1 MPKTD
6 KYRPLYV
13 LKYLS
18 EHTDENNTA
27 SLSNIIEYLKA
38 HGIEP
43 NRRTVDEDIKELIEL
58 GYNIVS
64 YRSTQNRYF
73 LADRTFELPELK
85 LIIDAVQAPKFIP
98 PNRTEFLIEK
108 VASLTN
114 KSQADELKRNLY
126 VNKQKEKNKQLLITV
141 NQINQAINQNKQIT
155 FKYYEYD
162 REGKLSLKYDGYTY
176 KLSPHALVWN
186 LDSYYVVG
194 YTEKYNKVIKY
205 RVDKMNHLE
214 ISEFPSI
221 PLPDDFDLSEYVDS
235 MFLMYGEHK
244 QEVTLLCD
252 YSVIGK
258 VIDRFGRDI
267 SINPVD
273 DEHFEIKEIVSVGSI
288 FYSWL
293 FNYGGKIKI
302 TAPEEAKNEFMDI
315 IRKFDE

>member
-27 SLSNIIEYLKA
+27 SLSDIIEYLKTQ
-38 HGIEP
+38 GIEP

-73 LADRTFELPELK
+73 LADRIFELPELK
-85 LIIDAVQAPKFIP
+85 LIIDAVQAAKFIP
-98 PNRTEFLIEK
+98 PNRTESLIEK
-108 VASLTN
+108 VASLTS

-126 VNKQKEKNKQLLITV
+126 LSKQKEENKQLLITID
-141 NQINQAINQNKQIT
+141 QINQAINQNKQIT

-186 LDSYYVVG
+186 LDNYYVVG

-205 RVDKMNHLE
+205 RVDKINHLE
-214 ISEFPSI
+214 ISELPSI
-221 PLPDDFDLSEYVDS
+221 PLPGDFDLSEYVDS

-273 DEHFEIKEIVSVGSI
+273 DEHFEIKEIVSVGST

-315 IRKFDE
+315 IWNFDE